1 MMRLVKLCVMKR
13 HFEHLVRKASR
24 AIKHWWL
31 MGIAGL
37 LCIITGI
44 AVFVFPIQSYVALS
58 IIFGVLVL
66 LVGAAQ
72 LIIASTSNNYLAMK
86 GYWIVGGVLDVLLGI
101 FLCIYP
107 NVTLMLLPV
116 MMGIWMMYHSFM
128 ILAFAGDMENFGV
141 KGSGTTI
148 FGGVLLLLL
157 SIMVLI
163 NPFGAGVATVIVV
176 AGVGLLCLGALL
188 CMISWQFRDIHK
200 RLAEEEDL

>member
-1 MMRLVKLCVMKR
+1 MKR
-13 HFEHLVRKASR
+13 HFEHLVRRASR
-24 AIKHWWL
+24 VVKMWWL
-31 MGIAGL
+31 LAIAGI
-37 LCIITGI
+37 LCILAGI

-72 LIIASTSNNYLAMK
+72 LVIASSSNNYLAMK
-86 GYWIVGGVLDVLLGI
+86 GYWVVGGVLDILLGI

-128 ILAFAGDMENFGV
+128 ILAFGGDLENFSI
-141 KGSGTTI
+141 KGSGGTI
-148 FGGVLLLLL
+148 FGGILLLIL

-163 NPFGAGVATVIVV
+163 NPFGAGVATILVLT
-176 AGVGLLCLGALL
+176 GVGLMVFGFILCWLATKL
-188 CMISWQFRDIHK
+188 RTIHK
-200 RLAEEEDL
+200 DMEFDYE

>member
-1 MMRLVKLCVMKR
+1 MKR

-24 AIKHWWL
+24 VVKLWWL
-31 MGIAGL
+31 LAIAGI
-37 LCIITGI
+37 LCILAGI
-44 AVFVFPIQSYVALS
+44 AVFVFPIQSFVVLS

-72 LIIASTSNNYLAMK
+72 LIIASSSSNYLAMK
-86 GYWIVGGVLDVLLGI
+86 GYWVVGGVLDILLGI

-128 ILAFAGDMENFGV
+128 ILAFGGDLENFSI
-141 KGSGTTI
+141 KGSGGTI
-148 FGGVLLLLL
+148 FGGILLLIL

-163 NPFGAGVATVIVV
+163 NPFGAGVATILVLT
-176 AGVGLLCLGALL
+176 GVGLMVFGFILCWLSMKL
-188 CMISWQFRDIHK
+188 RTIHK
-200 RLAEEEDL
+200 DMDFDYEQ